1 MSYEYAVSACLCGQN
16 VRYDGGSKTTAP
28 WSELYEQGKVLLICP
43 EVLGGLPIP
52 RTSSERFGE
61 RVLSKEGEDVTS
73 YFEEGAKKALAMIQK
88 YPSIHTI
95 VLKEYSPSCGTRFI
109 YDGTFSGKKISGMGV
124 FARLA
129 QGAGYHVISD
139 EE

>member
-16 VRYDGGSKTTAP
+16 VRYDGGSKATTP
-28 WSELYEQGKVLLICP
+28 WTELYEQGKVLLICP

-52 RTSSERFGE
+52 RIPSERVGE

-73 YFEEGAKKALAMIQK
+73 YFEEGARKALTLIQEH
-88 YPSIHTI
+88 PTIHTI
-95 VLKEYSPSCGTRFI
+95 VLKEYSPSCGTHSI
-109 YDGTFSGKKISGMGV
+109 YDGTFSGKKVSGMGI

-129 QGAGYHVISD
+129 QEAGYRVISD